1 MITKFILVGAMT
13 SLLILHLAFLLASE
27 PVPVHQLEEIPFL
40 PTPMEV
46 VDRMLEI
53 AEVKQDD
60 DFHRS
65 G

>member
-1 MITKFILVGAMT
+1 MT